1 MKESGDGRGR
11 PKSARPGSA
20 RPGDRPQAAM
30 PQTAA
35 AAAGAF
41 LAPNSPRVVAACGI
55 RVPLFSACALAES
68 GARLEFTGDNAA
80 PKAASAAEVVEAK
93 FYGDGTWNKAIL
105 GAQLGPDRQRVMFVG
120 YEADGWQDTEAK
132 DIRYPVKIGGLHSGG
147 SAGDTAT
154 GEVATPTKAQDKKT
168 KEGKG
173 GKTGRSCKKWE
184 VVAGFMDQA
193 TGGGPDKGHGKDAA
207 PKASAPSA
215 KKSTA
220 APPALAGEVVA
231 VKTARASKAAPQQHP
246 SSAPASVTA
255 TPTKHT
261 KHGAE
266 ADGAGGS
273 SSSDD
278 ASANKA
284 AASAAAEEARAA
296 VSAAAAA
303 LSGAASAE
311 GRQAIVEDSTLGVS
325 YDLLT
330 ALTERLDD
338 LALFDSSQVDEEGLT
353 AVLTTSEGA
362 IRFIE
367 MCRRIIERIC
377 KLEARTVAAAKNRS
391 DIETF
396 LIGRGWVRAGQKCMR
411 LQSPCL
417 RFAAMEF
424 LVSDLQCT
432 QMLTAAGKLANT
444 TDKSTDKSSSSS
456 SLAAANT
463 TDKCS
468 SSSSSL
474 AETAVVSTAV
484 TNVDGVWCVCVCVC
498 VCVGGCVGGWVGGC
512 ACVCVCFVCVC
523 CVCMV
528 PCSSLYT

>member
-1 MKESGDGRGR
+1 M
-11 PKSARPGSA
+11 
-20 RPGDRPQAAM
+20 
-30 PQTAA
+30 
-35 AAAGAF
+35 
-41 LAPNSPRVVAACGI
+41 
-55 RVPLFSACALAES
+55 
-68 GARLEFTGDNAA
+68 
-80 PKAASAAEVVEAK
+80 
-93 FYGDGTWNKAIL
+93 
-105 GAQLGPDRQRVMFVG
+105 
-120 YEADGWQDTEAK
+120 
-132 DIRYPVKIGGLHSGG
+132 
-147 SAGDTAT
+147 
-154 GEVATPTKAQDKKT
+154 ATPTKAQDKKT

-173 GKTGRSCKKWE
+173 GKGGRSGKKWE

-193 TGGGPDKGHGKDAA
+193 TGGGPGKDPGKDAA
-207 PKASAPSA
+207 PISSAPSA
-215 KKSTA
+215 KRNTA

-273 SSSDD
+273 SSSDG

-311 GRQAIVEDSTLGVS
+311 GRQAFVEDRTLGVS

-391 DIETF
+391 DIEAF
-396 LIGRGWVRAGQKCMR
+396 LIGRCWVRAGQKC
-411 LQSPCL
+411 LHSPSL
-417 RFAAMEF
+417 RFGAMEF

-432 QMLTAAGKLANT
+432 QMLAAAGKLVNT
-444 TDKSTDKSSSSS
+444 TDQSSSSS
-456 SLAAANT
+456 S
-463 TDKCS
+463 
-468 SSSSSL
+468 
-474 AETAVVSTAV
+474 
-484 TNVDGVWCVCVCVC
+484 
-498 VCVGGCVGGWVGGC
+498 
-512 ACVCVCFVCVC
+512 
-523 CVCMV
+523 
-528 PCSSLYT
+528 